1 MNDVNALRPARSSE
15 RDRRQRW
22 RHQLAMAAATITAPF
37 MGRAFPSVLER
48 GWRYAARGHFAVPAP
63 WFVHYFGPT
72 LELETTPQ
80 RLESIMTDWI
90 SSTADP
96 EPATGSVWHINR
108 FALGG
113 GDWSALLSPLFHN
126 QVYQEA
132 LQLKA
137 ADLRFRETRT
147 YADYCEAVARSQPR
161 MRNYRLLDTRERV
174 DAYFAAF
181 IHLFESIGA
190 HSLQRR
196 RSLRRNASHQGA
208 LAATRRKP
216 GWLQWFNDW
225 NERDIGVAVSAVGSL
240 HRLPGGQH
248 RMAVAHVLGLATVPV
263 TVRLLHS
270 AWVSSRM
277 QELQQPLVPAII
289 AGLEALREN
298 RRGKLQGRDLL

>member
-1 MNDVNALRPARSSE
+1 
-15 RDRRQRW
+15 
-22 RHQLAMAAATITAPF
+22 MAASTITAPF
-37 MGRAFPSVLER
+37 IGRAFPSVLER
-48 GWRYAARGHFAVPAP
+48 GWRHAARGHFAVPAP
-63 WFVHYFGPT
+63 WFVHYFGLA

-80 RLESIMTDWI
+80 HLESIMTDWI
-90 SSTADP
+90 SATADP
-96 EPATGSVWHINR
+96 EPATGSIWHINR

-137 ADLRFRETRT
+137 AGLRFHETQT
-147 YADYCEAVARSQPR
+147 YADYCEAVACSRPR

-174 DAYFAAF
+174 DAYFAGFA
-181 IHLFESIGA
+181 HLFESIAA

-196 RSLRRNASHQGA
+196 RSLRRSACHQGA
-208 LAATRRKP
+208 ATTRRKP
-216 GWLQWFNDW
+216 SWRLWFSEW

-248 RMAVAHVLGLATVPV
+248 RMAVAHILGLPTVPT

-270 AWVSSRM
+270 AWVSSRV
-277 QELQQPLVPAII
+277 QGLQQPLVPAII

-298 RRGKLQGRDLL
+298 RRGNR